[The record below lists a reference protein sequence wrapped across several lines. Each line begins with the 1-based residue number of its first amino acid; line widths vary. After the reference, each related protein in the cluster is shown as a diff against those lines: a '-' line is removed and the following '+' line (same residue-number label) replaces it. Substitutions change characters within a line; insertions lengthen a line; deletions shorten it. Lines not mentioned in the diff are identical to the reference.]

1 MKALFI
7 SEQILLDQS
16 ILSENINYQMIRP
29 TLVKIQEMRIQ
40 PVLGSTLYNSII
52 SKITT
57 NTVTAVTQNLLD
69 DYIQPAASQ
78 WLYFEIPSV
87 LAFRYV
93 NKGMVRK
100 SSEESTPMSL
110 DEIYKLQDKM
120 RNDAEWYSERITRF
134 LIENRADYPEFN
146 NPTNAIDTILPQATN
161 YNTGLVLDTR
171 PHLRGLGLD
180 YPEGINSDI
189 YGLLWR

>member
-29 TLVKIQEMRIQ
+29 TLIKIQEMRIQ

-52 SKITT
+52 SQITM
-57 NTVTAVTQNLLD
+57 NTVSVVNQTLLD
-69 DYIQPAASQ
+69 DYIQPAAIQ

-100 SSEESTPMSL
+100 SSEESTPMSV